1 MLMETISKFQCAKKH
16 LTTNDNGI
24 ATTFEHECVL
34 RSTNQ
39 QPIVAKLK
47 YVGWPEKILESN
59 YGVLNNVVVFCNWV
73 K

>member
-1 MLMETISKFQCAKKH
+1 MFTETISKFQCAKEH

-24 ATTFEHECVL
+24 ATTFKQECVL
-34 RSTNQ
+34 RSSDQ

-47 YVGWPEKILESN
+47 YVGWIEKIFEFN